1 MEVPMRREEISWAI
15 KTVFSELYKILG
27 LYEDTECY
35 NFLPDD
41 KTKDIWKYMEK
52 KILMAHGMVDSLL
65 LGEKEVADKLH
76 RIIEETEYFVKR
88 YERPGT
94 VLRWK
99 QINHKLLY
107 FDCAF
112 ELMEEIDEEMYLSM
126 QRGLT
131 NIHLA
136 IYPDEK
142 LIKERNTYF
151 EEVNRK
157 NEENNLKYSEDRI
170 FQNEMLNTLK
180 LVFEND
186 FREFLN

>member
-1 MEVPMRREEISWAI
+1 MRREEISWAI
-15 KTVFSELYKILG
+15 KTVFSELYKIIG

>member
-1 MEVPMRREEISWAI
+1 MRREEISWAI

-107 FDCAF
+107 FD
-112 ELMEEIDEEMYLSM
+112 
-126 QRGLT
+126 
-131 NIHLA
+131 
-136 IYPDEK
+136 
-142 LIKERNTYF
+142 
-151 EEVNRK
+151 
-157 NEENNLKYSEDRI
+157 
-170 FQNEMLNTLK
+170 
-180 LVFEND
+180 
-186 FREFLN
+186 